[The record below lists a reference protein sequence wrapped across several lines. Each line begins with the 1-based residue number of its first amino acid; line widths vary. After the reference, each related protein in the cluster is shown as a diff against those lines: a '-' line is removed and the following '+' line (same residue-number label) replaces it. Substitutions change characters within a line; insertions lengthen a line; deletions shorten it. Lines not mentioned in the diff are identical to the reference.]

1 MEKGIE
7 KELLNLR
14 IDDLPLLYAI
24 IKQLKIG
31 KTIDK
36 HLLVHGNWLGAL
48 PGQLIELWLCYML
61 STSDH
66 KLSSV
71 EEWSENH
78 LEFLRVMSDIP
89 DLSVQDFSDDKLGLL
104 LDYVSVQ
111 SKWDLIETGIN
122 RGLLGVYRLDSG
134 DDLPVVR
141 LDAAPF
147 QTYGKVEPAG
157 LLQYGYSKHHAKT
170 GQFKV
175 KFGVL
180 DNAINNFSLPI
191 CHLTVSGNT
200 SDDELYKPIIA
211 SSKQIFSGIAGYEKG
226 NLYIGD
232 NKFSSIGSRI
242 YVVQGEDYY
251 LMPLSLIQLSR
262 EERVA
267 FIEASDNKSYYQVT
281 KEEKGKQILVAEGF
295 EITQELDYMEGGEQL
310 KWEER
315 RLFVRSVSYAAS
327 QEKSLENR
335 LKKAGE
341 AIEKLTERGKGKQI
355 LKTRKEY
362 KVAIANV
369 LKMNKVE
376 GLLTVEIV
384 GNKTVKKV
392 RAYKEQPA
400 RVVVNWDFKLSHE
413 RNTEAIERQKMM
425 QGWQVYA
432 TNVEQSKLPFEKCV
446 WKYRHQSN
454 VESRFNDL
462 RNKIVPLLPIFLQKD
477 NRIQGLVNLL
487 LLALKVCSVIEYK
500 VAKALK
506 DKEEELKNVYEG
518 NPKRGTP
525 RPSATR
531 IFNAFK
537 FISISLIFSQKKLD
551 FAVMTKLEPVQKKI
565 LELLDLDPKI
575 YTDLPRKIQMFLSE
589 KKMTET

>member
-1 MEKGIE
+1 ME
-7 KELLNLR
+7 KELLNIR

-31 KTIDK
+31 ETVNK
-36 HLLVHGNWLGAL
+36 HLIVHGNWLGAL
-48 PGQLIELWLCYML
+48 PGEIIELWLCYML

-78 LEFLRVMSDIP
+78 LEFLRVMSDLP

-111 SKWDLIETGIN
+111 NKWDLIETGIN
-122 RGLLGVYRLDSG
+122 RRLLGLYRLDSA
-134 DDLPVVR
+134 DDLSVVR

-147 QTYGKVEPAG
+147 QTYGKVQPEG

-180 DNAINNFSLPI
+180 DNVVNNFSLPI

-211 SSKQIFSGIAGYEKG
+211 SSKEMLSGISGYEKG
-226 NLYIGD
+226 NLYVGD
-232 NKFSSIGSRI
+232 NKFSSIGNRI

-251 LMPLSLIQLSR
+251 LMPLSLIQLSK
-262 EERVA
+262 EERTRL
-267 FIEASDNKSYYQVT
+267 IGASDSKSYYQVE
-281 KEEKGKQILVAEGF
+281 KEEKGKKVLVAEGF
-295 EITQELDYMEGGEQL
+295 EITQDLDYMEGE
-310 KWEER
+310 KRIEWKER

-335 LKKAGE
+335 LKKATE
-341 AIEKLTERGKGKQI
+341 AIEKLTERGKGKRV
-355 LKTRKEY
+355 LETRKEY
-362 KVAIANV
+362 KMAIAKI
-369 LKMNKVE
+369 LKENKVE
-376 GLLTVEIV
+376 GLLEVTIV
-384 GNKTVKKV
+384 GNKKEKKV
-392 RAYKEQPA
+392 RAYKERPA
-400 RVVVNWDFKLSHE
+400 RVTVTWNFQLSHE
-413 RNTEAIERQKMM
+413 RNTAAIEKQKMM

-432 TNVEQSKLPFEKCV
+432 TNVEQKKLSFEKCV

-477 NRIQGLVNLL
+477 NRIKGLVNIL

-506 DKEEELKNVYEG
+506 DKGEELKNVYEG
-518 NPKRGTP
+518 NPKRGTS

-537 FISISLIFSQKKLD
+537 FISISLIYSQKKLD

-565 LELLDLDPKI
+565 LELLGLDHQI